1 MENKKRKV
9 VLITVIILILAIIG
23 SIGGYA
29 IYKQNKIKERSAEVK
44 SDIADNLEIFD
55 KGDRNKKLEIFK
67 KLSTNKNAYQKEE
80 YHQKEVLDDFENTLE
95 KMKSFF
101 SSDYDKTL
109 SENTLTDIDKLTDK
123 SKIATAKENLESL
136 LNTIESENV
145 TLKLEKLEE
154 KNTIAQDLIE
164 KYTNRIK
171 TLEEEAKKKAEEEAK
186 KKAEE
191 EAKKNAEEEAKKKA
205 EEEAKKNAE
214 EEAKKK
220 AESAAENNSY
230 NSGNSGNGN
239 YSSSDSSSDN
249 SGSSGSNESSNS
261 SGGIYVIRT
270 ERFEVNGNYG
280 TRYFYSDGS
289 VKIVMDS
296 GEVENVEDPNG
307 DIYG

>member
-67 KLSTNKNAYQKEE
+67 ELSTNKNAYQKEE

-123 SKIATAKENLESL
+123 SKITTAKENLESL
-136 LNTIESENV
+136 LNTIESENI
-145 TLKLEKLEE
+145 TLNLEKLEE
-154 KNTIAQDLIE
+154 KTTIAQDLIE

-171 TLEEEAKKKAEEEAK
+171 ALEEEAKKK
-186 KKAEE
+186 
-191 EAKKNAEEEAKKKA
+191 AEEEAKKKA

-249 SGSSGSNESSNS
+249 SGSSGSSGSNESSNS

>member
-44 SDIADNLEIFD
+44 SDIANNLEIFD

-80 YHQKEVLDDFENTLE
+80 YHQKGVLDDFENTLE
-95 KMKSFF
+95 KMKFFF

-109 SENTLTDIDKLTDK
+109 SENTLTDLDKLTDK

-145 TLKLEKLEE
+145 TLKFEKLEE
-154 KNTIAQDLIE
+154 KTTIAQDLIE

-171 TLEEEAKKKAEEEAK
+171 ALEEEAKKKAEEEAK
-186 KKAEE
+186 KKAE
-191 EAKKNAEEEAKKKA
+191 
-205 EEEAKKNAE
+205 
-214 EEAKKK
+214 
-220 AESAAENNSY
+220 SAAENSSY

>member
-154 KNTIAQDLIE
+154 KTTIAQDLIE

-171 TLEEEAKKKAEEEAK
+171 TLEEEAKKK
-186 KKAEE
+186 
-191 EAKKNAEEEAKKKA
+191 
-205 EEEAKKNAE
+205 AE